1 MHPIYKATR
10 LTLLTASFGL
20 SVSGAALAQSLAP
33 PPPPAAPGATSGLQ
47 DVVITAR
54 HRAERAQT
62 VPISLT
68 VVDHRQLQNLGSLNL
83 SKIKQLVP
91 SLTINAYNPRNIGLD
106 IRGLGSVGFLGYD
119 GLEGGV
125 GVYEDGVLLG
135 RSQLTNFD
143 IPDLLDIEVLRGPQG
158 TLFGKN
164 TVAGAIVI
172 NTKLPSFKP
181 EADFS
186 ASYGNY
192 NYWQFL
198 GYATSALGSGDN
210 AAVSL
215 GVHATQHD
223 GFTKNSVTGQN
234 YNNEDDKGLD
244 TQFLLQPNSSL
255 TVRIIANYD
264 HSDAN
269 CCIEVPTGIVTN
281 YANGAP
287 VAVNALQRFGQV
299 GYTLPRID
307 AFDEKTDV
315 DSWTH
320 YAMETASLA
329 VHADYDLD
337 GYTLSSITAGG
348 GYNWYPRIDGDGV
361 GIPIVT
367 TGLAVTHQR
376 QFSQEF
382 RVTSPTGGAID
393 YTGGLFF
400 FYQQLNDQARS
411 TYGSDAAGVYLAG
424 GPLNPTY
431 PVYQAALNGFITD
444 PTDIA
449 NTFSG
454 AAYGQATWHITP
466 KLDLTGGARFTYEDK
481 TADYYQNYQEGGIN
495 LADSGLTP
503 AQQTTAQTIRN
514 GFAPNFY
521 EKFQHSNML
530 PGGLATLSY
539 KPIPGILTYAT
550 YSHGEKSAGLN
561 FVTAS
566 VPKVVAPE
574 KIDDYEIGA
583 KTTLLNGHLLLNG
596 DAFWEEDT
604 DFQSSIY
611 GPSLIPGGQY
621 VVYLA
626 NVPKVRSR
634 GLETDIRGLI
644 GQNLSVFAS
653 GTFNEA
659 YYESDPNGICPYE
672 DKYPGGPASC
682 NLTGRPLAGAS
693 RWAASFGGE
702 YDQPL
707 PQIYGRN
714 TLAYFGGNFLLKS
727 GFYSTGDDSKYGW
740 VPGYGVGNLAFGIRQ
755 ADGKWDLS
763 GWVRNFTNAHY
774 YLFRAPSGSFPTY
787 NLVSGEIGDPLTFGF
802 TLTGK
807 FD

>member
-1 MHPIYKATR
+1 MQLITKAARTA
-10 LTLLTASFGL
+10 LLSASLGVA
-20 SVSGAALAQSLAP
+20 VSGGALAQSMP
-33 PPPPAAPGATSGLQ
+33 PPPPVPTATQSGLQ

-62 VPISLT
+62 VPIALT

-91 SLTINAYNPRNIGLD
+91 SLTLNAYNPRNIGLD

-143 IPDLLDIEVLRGPQG
+143 IPDLQDIEVLRGPQG

-164 TVAGAIVI
+164 TVAGAVVI
-172 NTKLPSFKP
+172 NTKVPSFKP

-192 NYWQFL
+192 HYWQFL
-198 GYATSALGSGDN
+198 GYATSALGNSDN

-215 GVHATQHD
+215 GVHATQHV

-244 TQFLLQPNSSL
+244 TQFLLEPTSSL

-269 CCIEVPTGIVTN
+269 CCIQIPSGEVTS

-287 VAVNALQRFGQV
+287 VAVNALQRYNQV
-299 GYTLPRID
+299 GYKLPTINI
-307 AFDEKTDV
+307 FDERTDI

-320 YAMETASLA
+320 YAMETGSLA
-329 VHADYDLD
+329 VHADYDLH
-337 GYTLSSITAGG
+337 GFTLSSITAGG
-348 GYNWYPRIDGDGV
+348 YYNWYPRIDGDDV
-361 GIPIVT
+361 GIPIIT
-367 TGLAVTHQR
+367 TALAVTHQR
-376 QFSQEF
+376 QFSQEL
-382 RVTSPTGGAID
+382 RVTSPSGGAID
-393 YTGGLFF
+393 FTSGLYF

-424 GPLNPTY
+424 GPLNPSY
-431 PVYQAALNGFITD
+431 RIYQAALNGFIAS
-444 PTDIA
+444 PTDLA

-454 AAYGQATWHITP
+454 AAYGQATWHILP
-466 KLDLTGGARFTYEDK
+466 QFDLTGGARFTYEDK
-481 TADYYQNYQEGGIN
+481 TADYYQNYQEGGVT
-495 LADSGLTP
+495 LADSGLTA
-503 AQQTTAQTIRN
+503 AQQAAAQTIRN

-521 EKFQHSNML
+521 EKFQHSNIL

-539 KPIPGILTYAT
+539 KPAPGILTYAT

-561 FVTAS
+561 FVTAD

-574 KIDDYEIGA
+574 KLDDYELGA
-583 KTTLLNGHLLLNG
+583 KTTLLNGHLLLDG
-596 DAFWEEDT
+596 DAFWDEDT

-611 GPSLIPGGQY
+611 GPSLVPGGQY

-634 GLETDIRGLI
+634 GLEADIHALI
-644 GQNLSVFAS
+644 SENLTLFTSA
-653 GTFNEA
+653 TFNEA
-659 YYESDPNGICPYE
+659 YYESDPSGVCPYE
-672 DKYPGGPASC
+672 DSNAAKTC
-682 NLTGRPLAGAS
+682 DLTGRPLAGAS
-693 RWAASFGGE
+693 RWAGAFGGE

-707 PQIYGRN
+707 PPVYGRN

-740 VPGYGVGNLAFGIRQ
+740 VPGYGLGNIAFGIRQ

-763 GWVRNFTNAHY
+763 GWVRNVTNAHY
-774 YLFRAPSGSFPTY
+774 YLFRSATSSFPTY
-787 NLVSGEIGDPLTFGF
+787 NIVTGEIGDPLTFGV
-802 TLTGK
+802 TLAGK